1 MENIY
6 KLIKNKILQ
15 DNLMKKIIKNSGIIL
30 FGNSAASALNIISF
44 TITANQLGPE
54 SLAVLVLAQTYAL
67 IMNDIFNIQTWE
79 TMIKFGSDAFN
90 DSRIADIIKTNFFLD
105 LGSAIIA
112 FTFALLFVIPITSFL
127 GWDQRYINVIAIY
140 SITILFNITT
150 FTIGIPRL
158 YDKFVAIAK
167 IQVITALLKFGC
179 ILYAWYSSKTMFF
192 YINIFLIFDVLTNLL
207 LITFSSMLLNKK
219 IGTNWWKN
227 KIKIDRDQIRFIW
240 WTNLR
245 TIIRIPVRHF
255 DMIVISSVMSIKMV
269 GVYKVYKEIAGLL
282 NRLGDPVN
290 QSIYPEFTKL
300 LGHSD
305 IATTSSV
312 AKKTMLL
319 LCGFSAF
326 ITLLVMVMSKYI
338 IEMFFGVEYL
348 VDINALY
355 LILGLYGISFI
366 TVPINSLFIAAG
378 FVRYTFL
385 IVLFTNSIYLL
396 TAFTCGKSFGL
407 YGIVIAYA
415 VQLFFN
421 KALKIFLLKKYSGD
435 WGSTIR

>member
-192 YINIFLIFDVLTNLL
+192 YINIFLIFV
-207 LITFSSMLLNKK
+207 FLN
-219 IGTNWWKN
+219 
-227 KIKIDRDQIRFIW
+227 
-240 WTNLR
+240 
-245 TIIRIPVRHF
+245 
-255 DMIVISSVMSIKMV
+255 S
-269 GVYKVYKEIAGLL
+269 
-282 NRLGDPVN
+282 
-290 QSIYPEFTKL
+290 
-300 LGHSD
+300 
-305 IATTSSV
+305 
-312 AKKTMLL
+312 
-319 LCGFSAF
+319 
-326 ITLLVMVMSKYI
+326 
-338 IEMFFGVEYL
+338 
-348 VDINALY
+348 
-355 LILGLYGISFI
+355 
-366 TVPINSLFIAAG
+366 
-378 FVRYTFL
+378 
-385 IVLFTNSIYLL
+385 
-396 TAFTCGKSFGL
+396 
-407 YGIVIAYA
+407 
-415 VQLFFN
+415 
-421 KALKIFLLKKYSGD
+421 
-435 WGSTIR
+435 